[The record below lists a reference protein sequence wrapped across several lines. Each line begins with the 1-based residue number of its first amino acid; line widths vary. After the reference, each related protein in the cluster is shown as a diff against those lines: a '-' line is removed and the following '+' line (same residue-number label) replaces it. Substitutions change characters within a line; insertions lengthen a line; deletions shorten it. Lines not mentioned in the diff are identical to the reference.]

1 MDASE
6 ELAGATHVG
15 AYRLVRR
22 LFQVVEGVDT
32 LKEGLLARRVVSPHI
47 LNPLRSYVGLWRNM
61 ARILSGSRPD
71 MKRRRRRELWCSVPR
86 SVSVNVV
93 NVYLLL
99 DGVYNFGPV
108 KMLANHCLRSIHSCM
123 KYILVVPI

>member
-71 MKRRRRRELWCSVPR
+71 MKRRRRRELWCLGAR
-86 SVSVNVV
+86 ER
-93 NVYLLL
+93 L
-99 DGVYNFGPV
+99 GERR
-108 KMLANHCLRSIHSCM
+108 KCLPPSRWR
-123 KYILVVPI
+123 V